1 MELVK
6 ELIADVPDFP
16 KPGILF
22 KDITP
27 VLSHPEGFSE
37 VIDTFANRYRE
48 MGVTHFVGVES
59 RGFIFASVLAY
70 ILQKGL
76 VLARKPGKL
85 PRETFSASYE
95 LEYGH
100 DSLELHRD
108 SLKSGDRAVII
119 DDLIATGGT
128 AAAVC
133 QLVTQCG
140 ASPVELGVVIEL
152 AALNG
157 RSKVAPVDTHA
168 LLIF

>member
-6 ELIADVPDFP
+6 ELIVDVPDFP

-27 VLSHPEGFSE
+27 VLAHPEGFSE
-37 VIDTFANRYRE
+37 VIEAFADRYRE

-59 RGFIFASVLAY
+59 RGFIFASVLAHS
-70 ILQKGL
+70 LQKGL

-95 LEYGH
+95 LEYGQ

-108 SLKSGDRAVII
+108 ALKSGDRAVII

-133 QLVTQCG
+133 DLVAQCG
-140 ASPVELGVVIEL
+140 ASPLELGVVIEL
-152 AALNG
+152 TALNG

-168 LLIF
+168 LLSF